1 MMPYAPITRKP
12 KSIAQ
17 TESVKDEGTPVILQE
32 TESLDG
38 DGMNHLLDLA
48 SIVESLGEYEIDS
61 EMAEYLSAIDQEV
74 KEEQMIIDGVEI
86 SSVADTS
93 TSSDVSL
100 KEKINLSADEVLDE
114 LVKSN
119 FADLNI
125 LSQWDKI
132 KKS

>member
-38 DGMNHLLDLA
+38 MNHLMDLA

-74 KEEQMIIDGVEI
+74 KEEQMIIDGVET

-93 TSSDVSL
+93 ISSDVSL